1 MVFLFLYKYMKG
13 VKVMNIN
20 VVENKSV
27 VATDSIVVI
36 DAEGNEVTVATLYGT
51 VDKNGS
57 TSYCFNV
64 MEEDIYKAN
73 RESIQT
79 VVDKFIA
86 DLNAEA
92 TRLLAITI

>member
-1 MVFLFLYKYMKG
+1 
-13 VKVMNIN
+13 MNIN
-20 VVENKSV
+20 VVGNKSV
-27 VATDSIVVI
+27 VASDSIVVTN
-36 DAEGNEVTVATLYGT
+36 AEGTEVTIATLYGT

-64 MEEDIYKAN
+64 AEEKLYKAN

-79 VVDKFIA
+79 AVTKFIA

-92 TRLLAITI
+92 NRLLAINI

>member
-1 MVFLFLYKYMKG
+1 MD
-13 VKVMNIN
+13 IN
-20 VVENKSV
+20 VVENKAVTAS
-27 VATDSIVVI
+27 DSIVVTN
-36 DAEGNEVTVATLYGT
+36 AEGNEITVGTLYGT

-64 MEEDIYKAN
+64 AEEAIYKAN

-79 VVDKFIA
+79 TIDKFIA

-92 TRLLAITI
+92 KRLLAITV

>member
-1 MVFLFLYKYMKG
+1 MD
-13 VKVMNIN
+13 IN

-27 VATDSIVVI
+27 VASDSIVVTN
-36 DAEGNEVTVATLYGT
+36 AEGNEVTVATLYGT

-64 MEEDIYKAN
+64 AEEAIYKAN

-79 VVDKFIA
+79 AIDKFIA

-92 TRLLAITI
+92 KRLLAITV

>member
-1 MVFLFLYKYMKG
+1 MD
-13 VKVMNIN
+13 IN

-57 TSYCFNV
+57 TNYCFNV
-64 MEEDIYKAN
+64 MEEALYKAN
-73 RESIQT
+73 REVIQE
-79 VVDKFIA
+79 VISQFIT

>member
-1 MVFLFLYKYMKG
+1 MD
-13 VKVMNIN
+13 IN

-27 VATDSIVVI
+27 VATDSIVVTN
-36 DAEGNEVTVATLYGT
+36 AEGNEITVATLYGT
-51 VDKNGS
+51 VEKNGS

-64 MEEDIYKAN
+64 MEEALYKAN

-79 VVDKFIA
+79 VIDKFIA

>member
-1 MVFLFLYKYMKG
+1 MD
-13 VKVMNIN
+13 IH

-27 VATDSIVVI
+27 IATDSIVVI
-36 DAEGNEVTVATLYGT
+36 NAEGKEITIGTLYGT
-51 VDKNGS
+51 VEKNGS

-64 MEEDIYKAN
+64 AEEALYKAN
-73 RESIQT
+73 RENIQT

>member
-1 MVFLFLYKYMKG
+1 MD
-13 VKVMNIN
+13 IN

-27 VATDSIVVI
+27 IATDSIVVS

-51 VDKNGS
+51 VEKNGS

-64 MEEDIYKAN
+64 TEEALYKAN
-73 RESIQT
+73 REVIQEAI
-79 VVDKFIA
+79 DQFIA

-92 TRLLAITI
+92 NRLLAITI

>member
-1 MVFLFLYKYMKG
+1 MD
-13 VKVMNIN
+13 IN

-36 DAEGNEVTVATLYGT
+36 DAEGNEVTVATMYGT

-64 MEEDIYKAN
+64 MEEALYKAN
-73 RESIQT
+73 REVIQE
-79 VVDKFIA
+79 VIDQFIA

>member
-1 MVFLFLYKYMKG
+1 MD
-13 VKVMNIN
+13 IN

-27 VATDSIVVI
+27 VATDSIVAT
-36 DAEGNEVTVATLYGT
+36 DAKGAEITIGTLYGT
-51 VDKNGS
+51 VEKNGS

-64 MEEDIYKAN
+64 IEEDLYKAN

-92 TRLLAITI
+92 KRLLAITV

>member
-1 MVFLFLYKYMKG
+1 MD
-13 VKVMNIN
+13 IN

-27 VATDSIVVI
+27 VASDSIVVTN
-36 DAEGNEVTVATLYGT
+36 AEGNEVTVATLYGT

-64 MEEDIYKAN
+64 AEEAIYKAN

-79 VVDKFIA
+79 AIDKFIA

-92 TRLLAITI
+92 KRLLAITI

>member
-1 MVFLFLYKYMKG
+1 MD
-13 VKVMNIN
+13 IN

-27 VATDSIVVI
+27 VASDSIVVTN
-36 DAEGNEVTVATLYGT
+36 AEGNEVTVATLYGT

-57 TSYCFNV
+57 TNYCFNV
-64 MEEDIYKAN
+64 AEEAIYKAN

-79 VVDKFIA
+79 AIDKFIA

-92 TRLLAITI
+92 KRLLAITV

>member
-1 MVFLFLYKYMKG
+1 MD
-13 VKVMNIN
+13 IN

-27 VATDSIVVI
+27 VATDSIVVTN
-36 DAEGNEVTVATLYGT
+36 AEGNEITVATLYGT
-51 VDKNGS
+51 VEKNGS

-64 MEEDIYKAN
+64 MEEALYKAN
-73 RESIQT
+73 RESIQP
-79 VVDKFIA
+79 VIDKFIA

>member
-1 MVFLFLYKYMKG
+1 MD
-13 VKVMNIN
+13 IN

-27 VATDSIVVI
+27 VATDSIVVT
-36 DAEGNEVTVATLYGT
+36 DEEGNEVTVATMYGT

-64 MEEDIYKAN
+64 MEEALYKAN
-73 RESIQT
+73 REVIQE
-79 VVDKFIA
+79 VINQFAA